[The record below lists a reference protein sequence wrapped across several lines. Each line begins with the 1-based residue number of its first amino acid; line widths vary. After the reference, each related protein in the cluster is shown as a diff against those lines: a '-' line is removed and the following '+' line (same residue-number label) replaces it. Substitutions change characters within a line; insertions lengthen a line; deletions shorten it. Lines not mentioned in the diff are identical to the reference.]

1 MSCYLCGCDDTITRQ
16 EGVRDNPEINV
27 LECVNCGLVYLSS
40 CEPSPT
46 LHRLVKDITAWSQRT
61 LADDIR
67 RAKDLKHV
75 TSGKLVLD
83 FGCGNGNFL
92 KNVDAGY
99 GVGVEIDDGA
109 RMYCEAC
116 GLDVTPSVVPFAWYD
131 VITMFHVIE
140 HIADPTALLKELGDH
155 LHPNGKIIIETPNAD
170 DALLTLY
177 NCKEF
182 AEFTYWSKHP
192 YLYNEATLTALAVQ
206 SGFRVTGM
214 EQYQRYPLSNH
225 LYWLANGKPNGH
237 GEWPFLHNGEY
248 AETLAKLKKS
258 DTIIATLEKA

>member
-27 LECVNCGLVYLSS
+27 LECAYCGLVYLSS

-46 LHRLVKDITAWSQRT
+46 IHRLVKDITAWSNRT

-99 GVGVEIDDGA
+99 GVGVEIDDSA
-109 RMYCEAC
+109 RMHCEAC
-116 GLDVTPSVVPFAWYD
+116 GLEVTPSVVPFAWYD
-131 VITMFHVIE
+131 IITMFHVIE
-140 HIADPTALLKELGDH
+140 HIADPTALLKDLGEH

-206 SGFRVTGM
+206 SGFKVTGM

-225 LYWLANGKPNGH
+225 LYWLSNGKPNGH
-237 GEWPFLHNGEY
+237 GEWPFLHNREY
-248 AETLAKLKKS
+248 AETLAKLKKC
-258 DTIIATLEKA
+258 DTIIAELEKA